1 MGIIKVRTPSGIIQV
16 RIAGD
21 APTEEE
27 SRLISES
34 LSEAGSA
41 APTETGVSASVR
53 PNLAKM
59 TTQQLQEYSRMRQQA
74 GVTATGEE
82 MTPEEYA
89 QVYKEE
95 GVDYAQ
101 GLQDIGTFSRFGYGR
116 METDKERENY
126 LNRAVGKG
134 GFRKDALGRFVLTTA
149 GRQNLG
155 MGEGPEVA
163 IDEEGLSWGDFKE
176 FMGQAGAPMAAGIG
190 AGLMASGVGFVPG
203 LLIAGGAAAAG
214 KVLDE
219 AAESAQGLQ
228 DQTFDDVMRD
238 AAFEGVTSM
247 AGEGLGRGVSKLFG
261 QMIKGP
267 GGAENELLRQQAQ
280 ELLARNFRPTVAGA
294 TDEGFR
300 PILNRLQSVY
310 EAVFPNKK
318 AASQNLNNIVA
329 ELRAL
334 RVVDPAAIDD
344 LSDVVRR
351 DIDRLYSTADEDLLR
366 TQKMLDTSIEKDI
379 GRVMAGLRKDGFVP
393 KDLTEMLQL
402 RKRVFDENLDSVFS
416 KVNQTLRGQAVV
428 PTAGIKR
435 ELDRL
440 VNDSAA
446 DIGGTKFARMVSD
459 LPEYA
464 TVQDVTRIRTA
475 LADAT
480 YSPSLVADV
489 NVGALGALRS
499 SITSA
504 LNDTEVAFARA
515 VGMPSTPGAT
525 MKPGPENFTASFQ
538 EISDALGTLRRAN
551 GLYRAGMKRFDNVI
565 TQSIMKQGQKGQLN
579 EKFIFDQIV
588 QKDNPEAFR
597 QLMKAVRGAK
607 FMGSLAPGDRTAR
620 QQLVNGVPIEDARA
634 RMNLLPEGSQARRLM
649 AQEIRRVETREAEAG
664 AASRIGAETAE
675 GLRQNLARMYLE
687 KVVSRSR
694 VIDPSTG
701 AELIDPVKFAA
712 NLREKGSVF
721 DELFRGEKKQLND
734 LLTVVERG
742 KADLAPSVLNDLMAS
757 NRPLAES
764 LTELKRMQSQRT
776 AMDKD
781 QFLRI
786 LQEGDPEAV
795 AKAVLRSKNNIATAK
810 NVLSPDTLEG
820 VRDAAMGQILRQ
832 ADIATTAGGQV
843 KMTDDFVEAFRSG
856 RLGDRLQGIVNTY
869 GDETLDELF
878 GAGTAKSLNTI
889 AADMIRTSNASI
901 AGKGG
906 LAAPQIALGLGM
918 VSILMNPLA
927 TLPTAAAYMVM
938 SKALRN
944 PTVLK
949 AIMASRNPNTVKQ
962 FLSGKFKANDPL
974 GQGLQVVNQLIGQAM
989 VQGGRG
995 ASVQG
1000 EQETQAMQALAQQ
1013 RAAETRQEAGVQ
1025 KMLSDLGQVGQR
1037 ASQALTSPMQAFS
1050 GSAPPAPPA
1059 APPAVAGGAPRVNPI
1074 LVPNP
1079 TTRATFGG

>member
-27 SRLISES
+27 SRAISES
-34 LSEAGSA
+34 LSGASA
-41 APTETGVSASVR
+41 TSPTDTGISTSVR
-53 PNLAKM
+53 PNLANM
-59 TTQQLQEYSRMRQQA
+59 TTEQLQEYSRMRQQA
-74 GVTATGEE
+74 GITATGEQ
-82 MTPEEYA
+82 MTPDQYS
-89 QVYKEE
+89 QVYREE
-95 GVDYAQ
+95 GVDYTQ
-101 GLQDIGTFSRFGYGR
+101 GLQDTGPFSRFGYGR
-116 METDKERENY
+116 MDTDKERENY
-126 LNRAVGKG
+126 LNKTVGKG

-155 MGEGPEVA
+155 MGEGPELA

-203 LLIAGGAAAAG
+203 VLIAGGAAAAG

-261 QMIKGP
+261 KMIKGP
-267 GGAENELLRQQAQ
+267 GGAENEILRQQAQ
-280 ELLARNFRPTVAGA
+280 ELLARKFQPTIAGA

-318 AASQNLNNIVA
+318 AASQNLDNIVS
-329 ELRAL
+329 ELRSL
-334 RVVDPAAIDD
+334 RVVDPAAIND

-351 DIDRLYSTADEDLLR
+351 DIDKLYSTADEDLLR
-366 TQKMLDTSIEKDI
+366 TQKMLNTSIEKDI

-393 KDLTEMLQL
+393 KDLTEVLQL
-402 RKRVFDENLDSVFS
+402 RKRIFDENLDSVFS
-416 KVNQTLRGQAVV
+416 KTSKVLRGQAII
-428 PTAGIKR
+428 PTAGVKR

-446 DIGGTKFARMVSD
+446 DIGNTKFAKMVSD
-459 LPEYA
+459 LPEFA

-475 LADAT
+475 LADAS

-489 NVGALGALRS
+489 NVGALGALRG
-499 SITSA
+499 SITAA
-504 LNDTEVAFARA
+504 LNDAEVSLARA
-515 VGMPSTPGAT
+515 VGMPVEEGTKI
-525 MKPGPENFTASFQ
+525 MGPKDFTASFG
-538 EISDALGTLRRAN
+538 EMSEALGLLRRAN
-551 GLYRAGMKRFDNVI
+551 GLYRDGMKRFDNVV

-579 EKFIFDQIV
+579 EKFIFDQII

-597 QLMKAVRGAK
+597 QLMDAVRGAK
-607 FMGSLAPGDRTAR
+607 FMEELPMGDRTAR
-620 QQLVNGVPIEDARA
+620 QQLVNGMPIDRARA
-634 RMNLLPEGSQARRLM
+634 EMNLLPENSQARRLL
-649 AQEIRRVETREAEAG
+649 AQEIRRVETRATAAEQSAKV
-664 AASRIGAETAE
+664 GAETAE
-675 GLRQNLARMYLE
+675 GLRQSLARMYLE
-687 KVVSRSR
+687 NVVSRSR
-694 VIDPSTG
+694 AIDPSTG

-742 KADLAPSVLNDLMAS
+742 KADLAPSVLDDLMNS
-757 NRPLAES
+757 NRPLAEA
-764 LTELKRMQSQRT
+764 LTDLKAMQSQRT
-776 AMDKD
+776 AMDKN
-781 QFLRI
+781 QFLRV
-786 LQEGDPEAV
+786 LQEADPEAV

-810 NVLSPDTLEG
+810 NVLSPAALEG
-820 VRDAAMGQILRQ
+820 VKDAAMGQILRQ

-856 RLGDRLQGIVNTY
+856 RLGDRLQGIINSY

-962 FLSGKFKANDPL
+962 FLSGKFKANDPMA
-974 GQGLQVVNQLIGQAM
+974 QGLQMVNQLIGQAL

-995 ASVQG
+995 VSVQG
-1000 EQETQAMQALAQQ
+1000 EQETQAMQALAKQ
-1013 RAAETRQEAGVQ
+1013 RVAETRQEAGVQ
-1025 KMLSDLGQVGQR
+1025 KMISDLGQVAQG
-1037 ASQALTSPMQAFS
+1037 AVQAVTSPMQALS
-1050 GSAPPAPPA
+1050 QRGAPA
-1059 APPAVAGGAPRVNPI
+1059 APPAVAGGAPRVNSI